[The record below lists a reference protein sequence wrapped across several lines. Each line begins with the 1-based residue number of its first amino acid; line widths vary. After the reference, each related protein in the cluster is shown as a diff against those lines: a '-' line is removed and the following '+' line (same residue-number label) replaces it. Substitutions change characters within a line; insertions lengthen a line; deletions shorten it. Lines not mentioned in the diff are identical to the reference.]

1 MSPLGA
7 ARSVIINSGGVS
19 YEGTDHSAYL
29 DYHIALM
36 PMTSSV
42 QTVTTSNH
50 ESNTV
55 NVNGVNLN
63 MEVMEADPDV
73 NASTNYGSN
82 TADTYGLM
90 TRFTGDV
97 DIASGATITPNT
109 RKRGWYIY
117 TSGNFVNN
125 GTISM
130 TARGASATGQTVHID
145 GVKNIPATGAAK
157 DTAGSNTNGTT
168 GGGGTASSNNYPGPG
183 GSGTSFS
190 GGAGGGTGGNG
201 VTGGSGSNNG
211 GAGGAQNSGYGA
223 GASFGGGAGNPGG
236 QKNQG
241 NSDGTGGLLIII
253 CGGDFT
259 NNGNIQANGKSG
271 ATGWAWHRGGGSG
284 GGSINIARGG
294 NYTNNG
300 TIQANGGNYAA
311 AGGIRN
317 WSYTP
322 SY

>member
-7 ARSVIINSGGVS
+7 ARAILTSSSGVV
-19 YEGTDHSAYL
+19 YDGTDQSFHL
-29 DYHIALM
+29 DYHIANM
-36 PMTSSV
+36 PMTSTV

-130 TARGASATGQTVHID
+130 TARGASASGQTVSID
-145 GVKNIPATGAAK
+145 GVKNIPSAGAAK

-168 GGGGTASSNNYPGPG
+168 GGGGTASSNEYPGPG
-183 GSGTSFS
+183 GQGTSFS

-201 VTGGSGSNNG
+201 NVPSTSPSQGNGGGNAAGPGGPYYPGAGGG
-211 GAGGAQNSGYGA
+211 GAGG
-223 GASFGGGAGNPGG
+223 
-236 QKNQG
+236 
-241 NSDGTGGLLIII
+241 
-253 CGGDFT
+253 
-259 NNGNIQANGKSG
+259 
-271 ATGWAWHRGGGSG
+271 
-284 GGSINIARGG
+284 
-294 NYTNNG
+294 
-300 TIQANGGNYAA
+300 
-311 AGGIRN
+311 
-317 WSYTP
+317 
-322 SY
+322 

>member
-7 ARSVIINSGGVS
+7 ARSVIINSGGIP
-19 YEGTDHSAYL
+19 YEGTDQSAYL
-29 DYHIALM
+29 DYHLANM
-36 PMTSSV
+36 PMENTV
-42 QTVTTSNH
+42 QLVSTSNH

-55 NVNGVNLN
+55 NVNGVGLT
-63 MEVMEADPDV
+63 MEVVEAS
-73 NASTNYGSN
+73 NADINSSTNYGSN
-82 TADTYGLM
+82 TADSRGLM

-97 DIASGATITPNT
+97 DVASGATITPAT

-117 TSGNFVNN
+117 TSGNFTNN
-125 GTISM
+125 GTITM
-130 TARGASATGQTVHID
+130 TDRGASAVGQTVYID
-145 GVKNIPATGAAK
+145 GVKNIPALGALK

-168 GGGGTASSNNYPGPG
+168 GGGGTAASNDYPGPG
-183 GSGTSFS
+183 GRGTSFS

-201 VTGGSGSNNG
+201 VTGGAGSNNG

-236 QKNQG
+236 QQG
-241 NSDGTGGLLIII
+241 GESGTGGTLVII
-253 CGGDFT
+253 CGGNFT
-259 NNGNIQANGKSG
+259 NNGTISSVGRNG
-271 ATGWAWHRGGGSG
+271 AHGWAWHRGGGSG

-300 TIQANGGNYAA
+300 TITA
-311 AGGIRN
+311 AGGARAAGAGSIRQ